1 MGNKRRTLI
10 LVVLAVTMAFGALPA
25 IGSNAAKA
33 EEALQAESAQ
43 TLVAQES
50 EHTHDATT
58 FLAWTDANAL
68 PTVAGSYYLDT
79 DVTLAQTWETP
90 GGATNICLNG
100 HKIIGDF
107 DGADSGSVLKVI
119 AGAELRLY
127 DCTDEGALQPAEKR
141 TISYGVDVLGNGV
154 LTLNNGTITGFESGV
169 WTDLQAGDE
178 ENKASFGKFVMNGGT
193 IKGNSQRGVYVFSG
207 TFEMNG
213 GTICQNGDSGDDGA
227 GVYVNYSTFKMS
239 GGEISN
245 NTAKRDGGGVYLFR
259 TTDLTM
265 TGGVIKNN
273 SAVGNGG
280 GAYLNGSTFTVSG
293 GSIEGNQA
301 GANGGGVYAIN
312 RFNDTHIGDLVL
324 TGGSIVG
331 NSAANLGG
339 GVFISN
345 KSKMDLS
352 GTASVVG
359 NEANGVA
366 GNVYLDNALITVT
379 GKLADSAAIGVTRVS
394 ADVAAEAATGAE
406 TDKDAFTTGYKST
419 GNSVDPETYFFS
431 DDDKKLVGWTRDG
444 EEARFVDAYTVT
456 VNDTQNG
463 TVESSKSKARAG
475 DTVFLTITP
484 DEGYALSSLLVTDA
498 NKEAVEVVDN
508 AFTMPQSD
516 VTVDATF
523 AATHCTISFDANGGT
538 GIMDDQVVAKG
549 ETIALNENEFSR
561 SGYAF
566 TGWNTAKNGSGA
578 SFKDKEEVS
587 VTSNMKLYAQW
598 KASPSGSSNAGSA
611 TGSTTESRT
620 SLASTADSSSCAGTV
635 ACVLLGVTAVTAGL
649 RKTAF
654 RKR

>member
-1 MGNKRRTLI
+1 M
-10 LVVLAVTMAFGALPA
+10 
-25 IGSNAAKA
+25 
-33 EEALQAESAQ
+33 
-43 TLVAQES
+43 
-50 EHTHDATT
+50 
-58 FLAWTDANAL
+58 
-68 PTVAGSYYLDT
+68 
-79 DVTLAQTWETP
+79 
-90 GGATNICLNG
+90 
-100 HKIIGDF
+100 
-107 DGADSGSVLKVI
+107 DGC
-119 AGAELRLY
+119 ER
-127 DCTDEGALQPAEKR
+127 ALQPAEKR

-245 NTAKRDGGGVYLFR
+245 NTAKRDGGGV
-259 TTDLTM
+259 
-265 TGGVIKNN
+265 
-273 SAVGNGG
+273 
-280 GAYLNGSTFTVSG
+280 
-293 GSIEGNQA
+293 
-301 GANGGGVYAIN
+301 
-312 RFNDTHIGDLVL
+312 
-324 TGGSIVG
+324 
-331 NSAANLGG
+331 
-339 GVFISN
+339 FISN

-379 GKLADSAAIGVTRVS
+379 GKLADGAAIGVTRVS
-394 ADVAAEAATGAE
+394 ADVAAEAATGAK

-431 DDDKKLVGWTRDG
+431 DDDKKLVGWTTDG

-475 DTVFLTITP
+475 DTVSLTITP

-549 ETIALNENEFSR
+549 ETTALNENEFSR